1 MIWSLKSTVTYG
13 FYFYTGSKY
22 FSILFLLAPCG
33 FLSLR
38 LYKVIWGYGVYVCV
52 CISAQM
58 QKNPFWLTLG
68 LTGLWLRILSPS
80 LPPVAPRSLT
90 YTLILELG
98 NHQQFCSYKIISVLV
113 EDGKASVSYKS
124 TICLRIYSMISW
136 SKIEESSEVA
146 SFCPN
151 FISSVA
157 LNCQLLA
164 VMTGFLLSHYYI
176 PKAYNI
182 RGAQQRFVF
191 LV

>member
-1 MIWSLKSTVTYG
+1 M
-13 FYFYTGSKY
+13 
-22 FSILFLLAPCG
+22 C
-33 FLSLR
+33 
-38 LYKVIWGYGVYVCV
+38 VCV

-80 LPPVAPRSLT
+80 LPPIAPRSLT
-90 YTLILELG
+90 YALILQLE

-113 EDGKASVSYKS
+113 EDRKASISYKS
-124 TICLRIYSMISW
+124 TICLRTYSMISW
-136 SKIEESSEVA
+136 GKTEESSELA

-157 LNCQLLA
+157 LNCQLLE
-164 VMTGFLLSHYYI
+164 VMTGFRLFHYYI

-182 RGAQQRFVF
+182 RGAQHRFVF